1 MATLEGDF
9 GELKS
14 PDGVGT
20 YLQAKY
26 AISDSSPG
34 NLSYSDKIFMANR
47 LTVIPSINQ
56 VTSVQLLEISNTDN
70 ASFESIKYE

>member
-1 MATLEGDF
+1 MPP
-9 GELKS
+9 ELKS
-14 PDGVGT
+14 PDGVGA

-47 LTVIPSINQ
+47 LTVDSYGDRT
-56 VTSVQLLEISNTDN
+56 TSLQLLEITNTDN
-70 ASFESIKYE
+70 ASVETIKYLGS